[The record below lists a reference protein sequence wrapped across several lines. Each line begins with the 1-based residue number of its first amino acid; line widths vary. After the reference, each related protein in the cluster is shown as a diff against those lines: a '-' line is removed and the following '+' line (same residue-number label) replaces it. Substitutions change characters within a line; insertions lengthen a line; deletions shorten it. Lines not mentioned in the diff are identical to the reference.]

1 MGIAPHDR
9 PTLQTKGRFHLVKVG
24 GVPSSTARLL
34 RKVMHDRG
42 GEVVLSK
49 DSLLD
54 GESVTDLLIMAT
66 EQALSNMTKIVRD
79 QRFPHTEIAKEIE
92 LALSRLS
99 GPQFRSC
106 RIGQRV
112 FAWGK
117 RTYVMGILNVT
128 PDSFSGDGLLQD
140 GETSTDQA
148 IDRIIAQASLFLAD
162 GADIIDIGGES
173 TRPGAATIDAEEEIS
188 RVVPVIRRLRQIT
201 EVPISIDT
209 YKAAVASAALDAG
222 ADFVND
228 VWGLQMDPALG
239 PVIAERGVPVV
250 LTHNR
255 SKPKDAKLQA
265 RLGGHYIRATYGNL
279 MADIVRELR
288 ERIDYA
294 VEMGI
299 GPEKIIIDP
308 GIGFGKTVEQNLWLV
323 NRVDELRA
331 LGFPILL
338 GPSRKS
344 FIGYTLDLAPEERLE
359 GTAAAVT
366 VGIVRGGA
374 DIVRVHDVKFIV
386 RLVRMTDALVR
397 AS

>member
-1 MGIAPHDR
+1 VTCHNVRLLRCGDARGLRRELESMGIAPHDR
-9 PTLQTKGRFHLVKVG
+9 PTLQTKGRFRLVKVE
-24 GVPSSTARLL
+24 GVPSGATKLL
-34 RKVMHDRG
+34 QRVVRDRG

-54 GESVTDLLIMAT
+54 GESVTDLLIMAA
-66 EQALSNMTKIVRD
+66 EQALSNMVKIVHD
-79 QRFPHTEIAKEIE
+79 QRFPHVQEIAKEIE
-92 LALSRLS
+92 LALSHLS

-106 RIGQRV
+106 RIGQRD
-112 FAWGK
+112 FAWGE

-140 GETSTDQA
+140 GETTTDEA
-148 IDRIIAQASLFLAD
+148 IDQIVAQASRFLAD

-173 TRPGAATIDAEEEIS
+173 TRPGAATIDAEEEIN

-201 EVPISIDT
+201 NVPISIDT

-222 ADFVND
+222 ADLIND

-255 SKPKDAKLQA
+255 SKPKDAKLQT
-265 RLGGHYIRATYGNL
+265 RLGGRYIRTAYENL

-299 GPEKIIIDP
+299 GS
-308 GIGFGKTVEQNLWLV
+308 KTS
-323 NRVDELRA
+323 
-331 LGFPILL
+331 G
-338 GPSRKS
+338 
-344 FIGYTLDLAPEERLE
+344 
-359 GTAAAVT
+359 
-366 VGIVRGGA
+366 
-374 DIVRVHDVKFIV
+374 
-386 RLVRMTDALVR
+386 
-397 AS
+397 